1 MAEKEEERVIDIDA
15 LMWDGIKQAA
25 KESSW
30 MPKEYVMNDWVSDVE
45 RFLRDGGLFQT
56 NVHLIASAP
65 DLLTALQD
73 MVEIGY
79 THEDGC
85 HPSEGICTEGCFEK
99 QAVLIQSR
107 AAIAK
112 AEGRE

>member
-1 MAEKEEERVIDIDA
+1 MHNASTPYGRSCRTCKKGRD
-15 LMWDGIKQAA
+15 K
-25 KESSW
+25 
-30 MPKEYVMNDWVSDVE
+30 
-45 RFLRDGGLFQT
+45 LRE
-56 NVHLIASAP
+56 AAP
-65 DLLTALQD
+65 DLLAALKD

-79 THEDGC
+79 THENGC

-99 QAVLIQSR
+99 QAALVQAR